1 MAGPL
6 AGVHVLDL
14 ARVLAGPYAA
24 MLLGDLGAEVI
35 KVERPGQGDDTRHW
49 GPPFVSAAG
58 SEVAGGEVAGGE
70 AAGDRGESTYF
81 LSVNRGKRSVA
92 IDLKDPAER
101 EFVEAL
107 VRWADVLIEN
117 FRPGVMDRLGLADDR
132 LADLN
137 PRLIRLSISGF
148 GERGPDRDRV
158 GYDQILQAEGG
169 VMSLTGTAPGRAV
182 KVGVPIADISAALF
196 GVIGVLGALVDRE
209 HSGLGQRVSTSLLAG
224 QVGIHTFQA
233 TRYLIAGQVPGV
245 SGNHHPTVAPYG
257 VFDAADGPLVIAVGN
272 DDIWRRFA
280 PLAGLDPADPRFA
293 TNALRLAHLAELQEL
308 MNAAFGQRRV
318 ADWLD
323 RLRRAGVPAGE
334 LKTLDRV
341 YESEQARA
349 EDLVWE
355 VDHPRL
361 RHPAARPS
369 GALQPKHGRARAAA
383 PWPGRAYRGVARRPA
398 PPRAGRWRLTGP
410 RRLHRAGRAHAR
422 FTPRSPIPVAWRVS
436 ATTSRPPTRATGRA
450 TRTCSSGPGTP
461 PAPGTLSP
469 PGRRPSAARPACSS
483 GSTSGS
489 SAARWERPRAPGS
502 PGPSRRR
509 WRSASRSSASRPREG
524 PGCRR
529 EPAPCCR
536 CRRWPRPSRE
546 RGERAS
552 RTSRSRVTRPPAA
565 CGPLSSPERTC

>member
-6 AGVHVLDL
+6 AGVRVLDL

-35 KVERPGQGDDTRHW
+35 KVERPGAGDDTRHW
-49 GPPFVSAAG
+49 GPPFVQATGDAADGDAADGGAAG
-58 SEVAGGEVAGGE
+58 A
-70 AAGDRGESTYF
+70 ESTYY
-81 LSVNRGKRSVA
+81 LSVNRGKRSAA
-92 IDLKDPAER
+92 IDLKDPGER

-107 VRWADVLIEN
+107 VRWADVLVEN
-117 FRPGVMDRLGLADDR
+117 FRPGVMDRLVLSDDR
-132 LADLN
+132 LAKLN

-169 VMSLTGTAPGRAV
+169 VMSMTGTAASRAV

-196 GVIGVLGALVDRE
+196 GVIGVLGALVERE

-280 PLAGLDPADPRFA
+280 PLAGLDPADTRFA
-293 TNALRLAHLAELQEL
+293 TNALRLGCLGELHEI
-308 MNAAFGQRRV
+308 MNAALGQRTV

-323 RLRRAGVPAGE
+323 LLRRSGVPAGE

-341 YESEQARA
+341 YDGEQARA

-361 RHPAARPS
+361 GVIRLPGHPVHYSRSAVAP
-369 GALQPKHGRARAAA
+369 GLPPPILGEHTDELRAA
-383 PWPGRAYRGVARRPA
+383 
-398 PPRAGRWRLTGP
+398 L
-410 RRLHRAGRAHAR
+410 L
-422 FTPRSPIPVAWRVS
+422 RSVQAD
-436 ATTSRPPTRATGRA
+436 GD
-450 TRTCSSGPGTP
+450 
-461 PAPGTLSP
+461 
-469 PGRRPSAARPACSS
+469 
-483 GSTSGS
+483 
-489 SAARWERPRAPGS
+489 
-502 PGPSRRR
+502 
-509 WRSASRSSASRPREG
+509 
-524 PGCRR
+524 
-529 EPAPCCR
+529 
-536 CRRWPRPSRE
+536 
-546 RGERAS
+546 
-552 RTSRSRVTRPPAA
+552 
-565 CGPLSSPERTC
+565 